1 MVTKLAARAKALA
14 VVLNE
19 EFGVPFLFYDAAE
32 GQEVLPG
39 GPRDG
44 RDGRALPPEPGPE
57 AVRALTAE
65 GRSAV
70 TLLPD
75 GRYQVTLV
83 LFESSQPC
91 LLAVGALPRLAGGPE
106 QAREQQRLQKW
117 LQAVGDRLRLSDQ
130 LLAHRRLEEEQ
141 AAQVKRAWEAL
152 LGVADT
158 IQHLRIHR
166 DSERSRQS
174 ILKTA
179 QGFLGAQA
187 VLWVPAQ
194 PEDPV
199 LVQGEPGL
207 APADCRQLGK
217 LLARSPDAASGKPV
231 LWNQNEA
238 ERWSGRFPRIVNL
251 LAFPLTDKQQAGW
264 LIALNKRAAGP
275 GAAPAGAGPVGAPF
289 RRADA
294 AVLMPFA
301 ALLELQVRGSR
312 RYQDLRELLV
322 GLTRSLTA
330 ALDAKDSYT
339 YGHSER
345 VARIALELGQELGL
359 HEDELSDLYLAG
371 LLHDIGKIGIPDTVL
386 LKTGALTAEEF
397 EQIKQHVAI
406 GYSIL
411 SDLRPLR
418 HLLPGVLYH
427 HERWDGRGYPEGLA
441 GEAIPLVA
449 RILAVADSFDAMNTK
464 RPYRDAIPFH
474 KVEET
479 LEQGAGA
486 QWDRQ
491 VIEAFL
497 RCRGRVHL
505 ICQRGVGESLNQAID
520 GALRAGESS
529 LLRQMTPLPEL
540 SRHVPL
546 AAPKLTR

>member
-1 MVTKLAARAKALA
+1 MAKNLAAKAKALA
-14 VVLNE
+14 VILNE
-19 EFGVPFLFYDAAE
+19 EFGVPFLFYDTHS
-32 GQEVLPG
+32 GQGVSSSLS
-39 GPRDG
+39 

-57 AVRALTAE
+57 AVLSLAAE

-70 TLLPD
+70 TALRD
-75 GRYQVTLV
+75 GRYQLTLV
-83 LFESSQPC
+83 LFESSEPL

-106 QAREQQRLQKW
+106 QAREQQRLQRW
-117 LQAVGDRLRLSDQ
+117 LQAVSDRLRLGEQ

-158 IQHLRIHR
+158 IQHLRIHK
-166 DSERSRQS
+166 DSERGRQS

-187 VLWVPAQ
+187 VFWVPAHAGDQ
-194 PEDPV
+194 V

-207 APADCRQLGK
+207 APADCRQLAK
-217 LLARSPDAASGKPV
+217 LLARSPDAQPGKPV
-231 LWNQNEA
+231 LWNQEVS
-238 ERWSGRFPRIVNL
+238 ERWTGRFPRIANL

-264 LIALNKRAAGP
+264 LIALNKRDAKAPPGDVGP
-275 GAAPAGAGPVGAPF
+275 AGAPF

-301 ALLELQVRGSR
+301 ALFELQVRGSR
-312 RYQDLRELLV
+312 RYQELRELLV

-345 VARIALELGQELGL
+345 VSRIALELGRELGL
-359 HEDELSDLYLAG
+359 QEDELSDLYLAG

-386 LKTGALTAEEF
+386 CKTGALTGEEF
-397 EQIKQHVAI
+397 EQIKQHVSI
-406 GYSIL
+406 GYNIL

-418 HLLPGVLYH
+418 NLLPGVLYH
-427 HERWDGRGYPEGLA
+427 HERWDGKGYPEGLA
-441 GEAIPLVA
+441 GEGIPLVA
-449 RILAVADSFDAMNTK
+449 RILAVADAFDAMNTK
-464 RPYRDAIPFH
+464 RPYRDAIPFM

-479 LEQGAGA
+479 LEKGAGS
-486 QWDRQ
+486 QWDRR
-491 VIEAFL
+491 VIEAFM
-497 RCRGRVHL
+497 RCRSRVHL
-505 ICQRGVGESLNQAID
+505 ICQRGVGESLTQAID
-520 GALRAGESS
+520 GALRTGDSS
-529 LLRQMTPLPEL
+529 LMRQMTQLPEL

-546 AAPKLTR
+546 AAAPVKVTG